1 MPNQEPASAW
11 IFGNSLVSRYPG
23 ALSPVLEI
31 FRRALSPNP
40 TDCPWVCED
49 ERGLGRVLKQHV
61 HLYMKKS
68 IEKEWF
74 YGIYLKIKQ
83 LKVGHNV
90 IMMKL
95 ECHINWFST
104 TLTIEGLSE
113 DGTLNSTTR
122 IHYAHFLH
130 FETHLSQ
137 KKLLWKMPLTFRFY
151 QYFSRS

>member
-49 ERGLGRVLKQHV
+49 EQGPGRVLKQHV

-68 IEKEWF
+68 IEKRMILWN
-74 YGIYLKIKQ
+74 LPQDKAIK
-83 LKVGHNV
+83 
-90 IMMKL
+90 
-95 ECHINWFST
+95 
-104 TLTIEGLSE
+104 
-113 DGTLNSTTR
+113 
-122 IHYAHFLH
+122 
-130 FETHLSQ
+130 
-137 KKLLWKMPLTFRFY
+137 
-151 QYFSRS
+151 SRT